1 MRKKIMTSKKLVE
14 EFLAQKNIAVVGVSR
29 KKTKFGNAIYRELKQ
44 KGYNV
49 FAVNPNMSEFEGDAC
64 YPDLLSISEKVD
76 AVVINVPPVQTG
88 KVVREANEVG
98 IKKVWLQ
105 QGSQSDEAVRYCEEK
120 GIDCVSN
127 ECILMFAQPSA
138 FIHRAHKWVWGV
150 LGKLPQ

>member
-1 MRKKIMTSKKLVE
+1 MTSKKLVE

-49 FAVNPNMSEFEGDAC
+49 IPVNPNMKFFEGDNC
-64 YPDLLSISEKVD
+64 YPDLISVPVQVD
-76 AVVINVPPVQTG
+76 AVVINVPPIQTE
-88 KVVREANEVG
+88 KVVREANEAG

-105 QGSQSDEAVRYCEEK
+105 QGSQSDEAINYCEENE
-120 GIDCVSN
+120 IDFVSN

-138 FIHRAHKWVWGV
+138 FIHRAHKWVWSV
-150 LGKLPQ
+150 LEKLPQ

>member
-1 MRKKIMTSKKLVE
+1 MTSKKLVE

-44 KGYNV
+44 KDYKV
-49 FAVNPNMSEFEGDAC
+49 FAVNPNMSEFEGDTC
-64 YPDLLSISEKVD
+64 YSDLLSIPEKVD
-76 AVVINVPPVQTG
+76 AVVINVPPMQTE
-88 KVVREANEVG
+88 KVVREVNEAG

-105 QGSQSDEAVRYCEEK
+105 QGSQSDEAINYCEEN
-120 GIDCVSN
+120 GIDCISN

-150 LGKLPQ
+150 FGKLPQ

>member
-1 MRKKIMTSKKLVE
+1 MNSKQVVNDFISQKK
-14 EFLAQKNIAVVGVSR
+14 IAVVGVSR
-29 KKTKFGNAIYRELKQ
+29 KKTKFGNAIYKELKQ

-49 FAVNPNMSEFEGDAC
+49 FPINPNMDAFEGDTC
-64 YPDLLSISEKVD
+64 YPDLLSLPEKAD
-76 AVVINVPPVQTG
+76 AVVINVPPAQTE
-88 KVVREANEVG
+88 KVVKEANEAG

-105 QGSQSDEAVRYCEEK
+105 QGSQSDAAVKFCEEN

-150 LGKLPQ
+150 LGKLPA

>member
-1 MRKKIMTSKKLVE
+1 MTTKKVVE

-49 FAVNPNMSEFEGDAC
+49 FAVNPNMSEFEGDIC
-64 YPDLLSISEKVD
+64 YSDLLSIPEKVY
-76 AVVINVPPVQTG
+76 AVVINVPPVQTE
-88 KVVREANEVG
+88 KVVMEANEAG
-98 IKKVWLQ
+98 IRKVWLQ
-105 QGSQSDEAVRYCEEK
+105 QGSQSDEAINYCEEN
-120 GIDCVSN
+120 GIDLVSN

-150 LGKLPQ
+150 LGKLPA